1 MPDIE
6 LFGKI
11 DAQAMIDVL
20 SSAPYGGAITIIEHT
35 ATVYSMCAPDDDEG
49 KAEPFIRVA
58 ATHQFKHMAD
68 LIARLRR
75 LKIDLEIVKI
85 ETFYPKGEL
94 R

>member
-6 LFGKI
+6 LFGDGIEEASVRQALHDASYI
-11 DAQAMIDVL
+11 DALTFINHKAVV
-20 SSAPYGGAITIIEHT
+20 SVNYVPGAYTT
-35 ATVYSMCAPDDDEG
+35 PA
-49 KAEPFIRVA
+49 FIRVA
-58 ATHQFKHMAD
+58 ATHQFKFMAD

-94 R
+94 K